1 MHTLTQLKKRYQ
13 QLVDLLALGVLAG
26 TLRLWGIGFDL
37 PILYHRDEAKYVSIP
52 LRILKIGD
60 YNPHFFNYPS
70 LFFYI
75 LSLAYIAYFL
85 FMASRGHL
93 GSLDGM
99 TLPEQVLPN
108 VVGRA
113 TMPSQ
118 FLVGRGVVACA
129 GILTVLIVYWMVRH
143 AYGRR
148 AGLIAG
154 LLLSVSPIH
163 IRNCHFVAP
172 DGIRDMFPGCAE
184 RAWVAKDGFTA
195 WGVVEKV

>member
-1 MHTLTQLKKRYQ
+1 MHTLRQLKKRYRH
-13 QLVDLLALGVLAG
+13 LVDLLGLGVLAG

-37 PILYHRDEAKYVSIP
+37 PMLYHRDEAKYVSIP
-52 LRILKIGD
+52 LKILKEADRAGLD
-60 YNPHFFNYPS
+60 NFFNYPS

-118 FLVGRGVVACA
+118 FLVGEG
-129 GILTVLIVYWMVRH
+129 
-143 AYGRR
+143 
-148 AGLIAG
+148 
-154 LLLSVSPIH
+154 
-163 IRNCHFVAP
+163 
-172 DGIRDMFPGCAE
+172 
-184 RAWVAKDGFTA
+184 
-195 WGVVEKV
+195 